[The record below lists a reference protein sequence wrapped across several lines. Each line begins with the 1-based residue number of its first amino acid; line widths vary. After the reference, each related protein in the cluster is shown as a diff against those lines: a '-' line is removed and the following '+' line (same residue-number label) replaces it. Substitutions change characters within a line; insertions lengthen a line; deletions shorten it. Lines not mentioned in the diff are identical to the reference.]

1 MSLHHITKREKIIVL
16 AAVMSGLFL
25 VALDQ
30 TIVSTA
36 LGGIVKQF
44 QSYSSLGFIV
54 TAYLL
59 TSTVTVPLAGKLSD
73 MYGRRPFL
81 IGGVIA
87 FTLASLLSGSA
98 QNIQQLIAFRALQGI
113 GGGMI
118 MANAFTIVGDLFAPR
133 ERGKWQGAIGAIFGI
148 SSVIGPL
155 LGGWLTDAHGVF
167 GLTTNWRWI
176 FFINV
181 PIGIAATAI
190 IFKFLPVIKHDSE
203 HKPDYLGAAILTVL
217 LSSIVLAVDNTEV
230 VFRSIINGGTSLTT
244 VKLAL
249 WGIAL
254 VAAACFWVVE
264 KKAKQPVLPLTFFRN
279 YNYRLLVGTML
290 LFGAAFLGAIL
301 YLTQFNQQVF
311 GASAS
316 QAGLMLLPM
325 TAGMM
330 ITSIGGGQLISKTGK
345 YKRFI
350 VMGIGIATV
359 GIFSLVTLQPS
370 SPYWHEAL
378 IMFVTGFG
386 LGFVMPVLNLAV
398 QNEFEHKDLGA
409 ATSSVQ
415 LFRGLGSTMGTAL
428 LSGLLTAGIITA
440 LGQPK
445 DLPFIQTLK
454 KAPQAAAFFE
464 NGVTADTVL
473 NINMQKQTIKDVATQ
488 GIGASNLPAP
498 VKEATLDSFVKQQ
511 NAFSDDVINAFAT
524 SLHRVFV
531 VSGSLM
537 SIGFIAVLFIREK
550 PLRATAAPA
559 IASE

>member
-36 LGGIVKQF
+36 LGAIVKQF
-44 QSYSSLGFIV
+44 QSYSSLGFVV

-59 TSTVTVPLAGKLSD
+59 TSTVVVPLAGKLSD

-98 QNIQQLIAFRALQGI
+98 QNIEQLIAFRALQGI

-155 LGGWLTDAHGVF
+155 LGGWLTDTHHIF

-190 IFKFLPVIKHDSE
+190 IFRFLPVIKHDSE
-203 HKPDYLGAAILTVL
+203 HKPDYLGAALLTVA
-217 LSSIVLAVDNTEV
+217 LSAVVLAVDNTDV
-230 VFRSIINGGTSLTT
+230 VFRSIINNGISLTT
-244 VKLAL
+244 VKIAL
-249 WGIAL
+249 WVIAALLGL
-254 VAAACFWVVE
+254 VFWFIE
-264 KKAKQPVLPLTFFRN
+264 RKAKQPVLPLSFFRN
-279 YNYRLLVGTML
+279 YNYRLLIGTML

-330 ITSIGGGQLISKTGK
+330 ITSIGGGQMITKTGK

-350 VMGIGIATV
+350 VAGIAIATA
-359 GIFSLVTLQPS
+359 GIFALTTLQPT
-370 SPYWHEAL
+370 SPYWHEAI

-415 LFRGLGSTMGTAL
+415 LFRGLGSTIGTAL
-428 LSGLLTAGIITA
+428 LSGLLTAGIVSA

-445 DLPFIQTLK
+445 NLPFIKTLE
-454 KAPQAAAFFE
+454 KAPQAAVFFE

-473 NINMQKQTIKDVATQ
+473 NINMQQQTIKDYATK
-488 GIGASNLPAP
+488 GIAEANLPAP
-498 VKEATLDSFVKQQ
+498 VKQNAIDSFTKQQ
-511 NAFSDDVINAFAT
+511 KKFSSDVTDAFAS
-524 SLHRVFV
+524 SLHRVFI

-537 SIGFIAVLFIREK
+537 ALGFIAVLFIREK
-550 PLRATAAPA
+550 PLRTTAASA
-559 IASE
+559 VARE

>member
-1 MSLHHITKREKIIVL
+1 MSLHHITKREKVIVL

-36 LGGIVKQF
+36 LGAIVKQF
-44 QSYSSLGFIV
+44 GSYSSLGFIV

-98 QNIQQLIAFRALQGI
+98 QNMQQLIAFRALQGI

-118 MANAFTIVGDLFAPR
+118 MANAFTIVGDLFTPR

-155 LGGWLTDAHGVF
+155 LGGWLTDSHTIF
-167 GLTTNWRWI
+167 GLTTTWRWI

-181 PIGIAATAI
+181 PIGIIASAV
-190 IFKFLPVIKHDSE
+190 IFKFLPVIKHDSQ
-203 HKPDYLGAAILTVL
+203 HKPDYLGAVVLTIA
-217 LSSIVLAVDNTEV
+217 LSAIVLAVDNTEV
-230 VFRSIINGGTSLTT
+230 VFRSIINGGTSLGT

-249 WGIAL
+249 WAIAIL
-254 VAAACFWVVE
+254 TAIVFWFVE
-264 KKAKQPVLPLTFFRN
+264 RKAKQPVLPLRFFEN
-279 YNYRLLVGTML
+279 YNYRLLITTML

-311 GASAS
+311 GATAS

-330 ITSIGGGQLISKTGK
+330 ITSIGGGQLITKTGK

-350 VMGIGIATV
+350 VMGIAIATL
-359 GIFSLVTLQPS
+359 GIFALTTLHPN
-370 SPYWHEAL
+370 SPYWHEAI

-398 QNEFEHKDLGA
+398 QNEFGHEDLGA

-415 LFRGLGSTMGTAL
+415 LFRGLGSTLGTAL
-428 LSGLLTAGIITA
+428 LSGLLTAGIVAA

-445 DLPFIQTLK
+445 NLPFIQTLQ
-454 KAPQAAAFFE
+454 KAPQASVFFE
-464 NGVTADTVL
+464 NGITADTVL
-473 NINMQKQTIKDVATQ
+473 NINMQQQMIKDVATQ
-488 GIGASNLPAP
+488 GINAAELPAP
-498 VKEATLDSFVKQQ
+498 VKEKALSTFSQQ
-511 NAFSDDVINAFAT
+511 QKDFNNDVIDAFAK
-524 SLHRVFV
+524 SLQRVFI
-531 VSGSLM
+531 VSGILM
-537 SIGFIAVLFIREK
+537 TIGFVATLFIREK
-550 PLRATAAPA
+550 PLRNTATHA
-559 IASE
+559 IAGE

>member
-1 MSLHHITKREKIIVL
+1 MSLHHITKREKVIVFG
-16 AAVMSGLFL
+16 AVMSGLFL

-36 LGGIVKQF
+36 LGAIVKQF
-44 QSYSSLGFIV
+44 GSFSSLGFIV

-81 IGGVIA
+81 IGGVVA
-87 FTLASLLSGSA
+87 FTLASLLSGVA
-98 QNIQQLIAFRALQGI
+98 QNIEQLIAFRALQGI

-118 MANAFTIVGDLFAPR
+118 MANAFTIVGDLFTPR
-133 ERGKWQGAIGAIFGI
+133 ERGKWQGVIGAIFGI

-155 LGGWLTDAHGVF
+155 LGGWLTDAHTLF
-167 GLTTNWRWI
+167 GMTTTWRWI

-181 PIGIAATAI
+181 PVGIAATAI

-203 HKPDYLGAAILTVL
+203 HKPDYLGALLLTIG
-217 LSSIVLAVDNTEV
+217 LSAIVLAVDNTEV
-230 VFRSIINGGTSLTT
+230 IFRSIIDGGISLGA
-244 VKLAL
+244 VKLTL
-249 WGIAL
+249 WSIAII
-254 VAAACFWVVE
+254 AAICFWFVE
-264 KKAKQPVLPLTFFRN
+264 RRAKQPVLPLSFFRN

-311 GASAS
+311 GATAS

-330 ITSIGGGQLISKTGK
+330 ITSIGGGQLITKTGK

-350 VMGIGIATV
+350 VIGIGIATL
-359 GIFSLVTLQPS
+359 GIFSLITLQPS
-370 SPYWHEAL
+370 SPYWHEAI
-378 IMFVTGFG
+378 IMFMTGFG

-415 LFRGLGSTMGTAL
+415 LFRGLGSTLGTAL
-428 LSGLLTAGIITA
+428 LSGLLTAGIIAA

-445 DLPFIQTLK
+445 NLPFIQTL
-454 KAPQAAAFFE
+454 
-464 NGVTADTVL
+464 
-473 NINMQKQTIKDVATQ
+473 QK
-488 GIGASNLPAP
+488 
-498 VKEATLDSFVKQQ
+498 
-511 NAFSDDVINAFAT
+511 
-524 SLHRVFV
+524 HRKRQCF
-531 VSGSLM
+531 
-537 SIGFIAVLFIREK
+537 
-550 PLRATAAPA
+550 
-559 IASE
+559 

>member
-1 MSLHHITKREKIIVL
+1 MSLHHITQREKIIVL

-59 TSTVTVPLAGKLSD
+59 TSTVVVPLAGKLSD

-81 IGGVIA
+81 IGGVVA

-98 QNIQQLIAFRALQGI
+98 QNIEQLIAFRALQGI

-118 MANAFTIVGDLFAPR
+118 MANAFTIVGDLFTPR

-155 LGGWLTDAHGVF
+155 LGGWLTDAHNVF
-167 GLTTNWRWI
+167 GLTTSWRWI

-181 PIGIAATAI
+181 PIGIVATAI
-190 IFKFLPVIKHDSE
+190 IFRFLPVIKHDSQ
-203 HKPDYLGAAILTVL
+203 HKPDYLGAAILTFL
-217 LSSIVLAVDNTEV
+217 LSAVVLAVDNTEV
-230 VFRSIINGGTSLTT
+230 VFRSIINGGTSLGT

-254 VAAACFWVVE
+254 VLAVCFWFAE
-264 KKAKQPVLPLTFFRN
+264 QKAKQPVLPLTFFRN
-279 YNYRLLVGTML
+279 HNYRLLVGTML

-301 YLTQFNQQVF
+301 YLTQFNMQVF
-311 GASAS
+311 GATAS
-316 QAGLMLLPM
+316 TAGLMLLPM

-330 ITSIGGGQLISKTGK
+330 ITSIGGGQLITKTGK

-350 VMGIGIATV
+350 VMGMAIATA
-359 GIFSLVTLQPS
+359 GIFSLVILRPD
-370 SPYWHEAL
+370 SPYWYEAV
-378 IMFVTGFG
+378 IMFTTGFG

-415 LFRGLGSTMGTAL
+415 LFRGLGSTLGTAL
-428 LSGLLTAGIITA
+428 LSGLLTAGIVSA
-440 LGQPK
+440 LGQPAN
-445 DLPFIQTLK
+445 LPFVKTLK
-454 KAPQAAAFFE
+454 KAPQASAFFE

-473 NINMQKQTIKDVATQ
+473 NINMQKPLIKEAATQ
-488 GIGASNLPAP
+488 GISQSHLSAPA
-498 VKEATLDSFVKQQ
+498 KKAAITGFTKQQ
-511 NAFSDDVINAFAT
+511 DAFSNDVIDAFAT
-524 SLHRVFV
+524 SLRRVFL

-537 SIGFIAVLFIREK
+537 AIGFIAVLFVREK
-550 PLRATAAPA
+550 PLRNTATHA
-559 IASE
+559 IAGE

>member
-1 MSLHHITKREKIIVL
+1 MSLHHITKREKVIVL

-36 LGGIVKQF
+36 LGAIVKQF
-44 QSYSSLGFIV
+44 GSYSSLGFIV

-98 QNIQQLIAFRALQGI
+98 QNMTQLIAFRALQGI

-118 MANAFTIVGDLFAPR
+118 MANAFTIVGDLFTPR

-155 LGGWLTDAHGVF
+155 LGGWLTDSHTIF
-167 GLTTNWRWI
+167 GLTTTWRWI

-181 PIGIAATAI
+181 PIGIIASAI
-190 IFKFLPVIKHDSE
+190 IFKFLPVIKHDSQ
-203 HKPDYLGAAILTVL
+203 HKPDYLGAVLLTVA
-217 LSSIVLAVDNTEV
+217 LSAIVLAVDNTEV
-230 VFRSIINGGTSLTT
+230 VFRSIISSGTSLGT

-249 WGIAL
+249 WAIAT
-254 VAAACFWVVE
+254 VTAIIFWFVE
-264 KKAKQPVLPLTFFRN
+264 RKAKQPVLPLRFFQN
-279 YNYRLLVGTML
+279 YNYRLLIATML

-311 GASAS
+311 GATAS

-330 ITSIGGGQLISKTGK
+330 ITSIGGGQLITKTGK

-350 VMGIGIATV
+350 VMGIAIATL
-359 GIFSLVTLQPS
+359 GIFALTALHPS
-370 SPYWHEAL
+370 SPYWHEAI

-398 QNEFEHKDLGA
+398 QNEFGHEDLGA

-415 LFRGLGSTMGTAL
+415 LFRGLGSTLGTAL
-428 LSGLLTAGIITA
+428 LSGLLTAGIVTA

-445 DLPFIQTLK
+445 NLPFIQTLQ
-454 KAPQAAAFFE
+454 KAPQASVFFE

-473 NINMQKQTIKDVATQ
+473 NINMQQQMIKDVATE
-488 GIGASNLPAP
+488 GIKGSKLPDP
-498 VKEATLDSFVKQQ
+498 VKERALSTFTQQ
-511 NAFSDDVINAFAT
+511 QKDFNKDVINAFAK
-524 SLHRVFV
+524 SLQRVFI
-531 VSGSLM
+531 VSGVLM
-537 SIGFIAVLFIREK
+537 SIGFVATLFIREK
-550 PLRATAAPA
+550 PLRNTATHA
-559 IASE
+559 IAGE

>member
-1 MSLHHITKREKIIVL
+1 MSLHHITKREKVIVL

-36 LGGIVKQF
+36 LGAIVKQF
-44 QSYSSLGFIV
+44 ESFSSLGFIV

-87 FTLASLLSGSA
+87 FTLASLMSGTA
-98 QNIQQLIAFRALQGI
+98 QNIEQLIAFRALQGI

-118 MANAFTIVGDLFAPR
+118 MANAFTIVGDLFTPR
-133 ERGKWQGAIGAIFGI
+133 ERGKWQGAIGAIFGV

-155 LGGWLTDAHGVF
+155 LGGWLTDSHHIF

-176 FFINV
+176 FFINI

-190 IFKFLPVIKHDSE
+190 IFKFLPVIKHDSQ
-203 HKPDYLGAAILTVL
+203 HKPDYLGAALLTVT
-217 LSSIVLAVDNTEV
+217 LSAIVLAVDNTDV

-244 VKLAL
+244 VKLVL
-249 WGIAL
+249 WAIAIIT
-254 VAAACFWVVE
+254 ATCFWFVE
-264 KKAKQPVLPLTFFRN
+264 RRAKQPVLPLTFFKN
-279 YNYRLLVGTML
+279 YNYRLLIGTML

-311 GASAS
+311 GATAS

-330 ITSIGGGQLISKTGK
+330 ITSIGGGQLITKTGK

-350 VMGIGIATV
+350 VIGIAIATL
-359 GIFSLVTLQPS
+359 GIFSLTTLQPS
-370 SPYWHEAL
+370 SPYWHEAI

-415 LFRGLGSTMGTAL
+415 LFRGLGSTLGTAL
-428 LSGLLTAGIITA
+428 LSGLLTAGIVAA

-445 DLPFIQTLK
+445 NLPFIQTLK
-454 KAPQAAAFFE
+454 KAPQASVFFE
-464 NGVTADTVL
+464 NGVTTDTVL
-473 NINMQKQTIKDVATQ
+473 NINMQHQTIKDAAAQ
-488 GIGASNLPAP
+488 GIAASQLPAP
-498 VKEATLDSFVKQQ
+498 AKEAALHSFTKQQ
-511 NAFSDDVINAFAT
+511 QAFSDDVIDAFAK
-524 SLHRVFV
+524 SLHRVFI

-537 SIGFIAVLFIREK
+537 AIGFVAVLFLREK
-550 PLRATAAPA
+550 PLRTTATHA
-559 IASE
+559 IAGE

>member
-54 TAYLL
+54 TADLL

>member
-1 MSLHHITKREKIIVL
+1 MSLHHITQREKIIVL

-98 QNIQQLIAFRALQGI
+98 QNIEQLIAFRALQGI

-118 MANAFTIVGDLFAPR
+118 MANAFTIVGDLFVPR

-155 LGGWLTDAHGVF
+155 LGGWLTDTHHIF
-167 GLTTNWRWI
+167 GLTTSWRWI

-181 PIGIAATAI
+181 PIGLIATAI
-190 IFKFLPVIKHDSE
+190 IFKFLPVIKHDSQ
-203 HKPDYLGAAILTVL
+203 HKPDYLGAAILTFL
-217 LSSIVLAVDNTEV
+217 LSAVVLAVDNTEV
-230 VFRSIINGGTSLTT
+230 VFRGIINGGTSLAT

-254 VAAACFWVVE
+254 VLAVCFWFAE
-264 KKAKQPVLPLTFFRN
+264 RKAKQPVLPLSFFRN
-279 YNYRLLVGTML
+279 HNYRLLVGTML

-301 YLTQFNQQVF
+301 YLTQFNMQVF
-311 GASAS
+311 GATAS
-316 QAGLMLLPM
+316 KAGLMLLPM

-350 VMGIGIATV
+350 VMGMAIATA
-359 GIFSLVTLQPS
+359 GIFSLVILRPD
-370 SPYWHEAL
+370 SPYWYEAV
-378 IMFVTGFG
+378 IMFTTGFG

-415 LFRGLGSTMGTAL
+415 LFRGLGSTLGTAL
-428 LSGLLTAGIITA
+428 LSGLLTAGIVTA
-440 LGQPK
+440 LGQPAE
-445 DLPFIQTLK
+445 LPFIKTLK

-473 NINMQKQTIKDVATQ
+473 NINMQKPLIKDTATK
-488 GIGASNLPAP
+488 GISQSNLPEPA
-498 VKEATLDSFVKQQ
+498 KKAAIAGFTSQQ
-511 NAFSDDVINAFAT
+511 DAFSKDVINAFAT
-524 SLHRVFV
+524 SLRRVFF

-537 SIGFIAVLFIREK
+537 AIGFIAVLFIREK
-550 PLRATAAPA
+550 PLRNTATHA
-559 IASE
+559 IAGE

>member
-155 LGGWLTDAHGVF
+155 LGGWLTDTHTIF

-190 IFKFLPVIKHDSE
+190 IFKFLPIIKHDSK
-203 HKPDYLGAAILTVL
+203 HKPDYLGALILTVF
-217 LSSIVLAVDNTEV
+217 LSAIVLAVDNTEV
-230 VFRSIINGGTSLTT
+230 VFRGIVDGGTSLTT

-249 WGIAL
+249 WVIAL
-254 VAAACFWVVE
+254 VSAVCFWFVE
-264 KKAKQPVLPLTFFRN
+264 RKAKQPVLPLSFFRN
-279 YNYRLLVGTML
+279 YNYRLLIGTML

-311 GASAS
+311 GATAS

-345 YKRFI
+345 YKHFI
-350 VMGIGIATV
+350 VMGIGIATI

-378 IMFVTGFG
+378 IMFMTGFG

-428 LSGLLTAGIITA
+428 LSGLLTAGIVSA

-454 KAPQAAAFFE
+454 KAPQASAFFE
-464 NGVTADTVL
+464 NDVTADTVL
-473 NINMQKQTIKDVATQ
+473 NINMQKQTIKNVATQ

-498 VKEATLDSFVKQQ
+498 AKEAALDAFVQQQ
-511 NAFSDDVINAFAT
+511 NDFSDDVTDAFTT
-524 SLHRVFV
+524 SLHRVFL

-537 SIGFIAVLFIREK
+537 AIGFIAVLFIREK
-550 PLRATAAPA
+550 PLRSSAAPA

>member
-36 LGGIVKQF
+36 LGAIVRQF

-81 IGGVIA
+81 IGGVVA

-98 QNIQQLIAFRALQGI
+98 QNVEQLIAFRALQGI

-118 MANAFTIVGDLFAPR
+118 MANAFTIVGDLFTPR

-155 LGGWLTDAHGVF
+155 LGGWLTDTHHFF

-181 PIGIAATAI
+181 PIGIVATAV
-190 IFKFLPVIKHDSE
+190 IFKFLPVIKHDSQ
-203 HKPDYLGAAILTVL
+203 HKPDYLGALLLTIG
-217 LSSIVLAVDNTEV
+217 LSAIVLAVDNTEV
-230 VFRSIINGGTSLTT
+230 VFRSLISDGTSLTT
-244 VKLAL
+244 IKLAL
-249 WGIAL
+249 WGIAAITA
-254 VAAACFWVVE
+254 VCFWFVE
-264 KKAKQPVLPLTFFRN
+264 RRAKQPVLPLSFFNN
-279 YNYRLLVGTML
+279 YNYRLLIGTML

-330 ITSIGGGQLISKTGK
+330 ITSIGGGQLITKTGK

-350 VMGIGIATV
+350 VIGIAIATL
-359 GIFSLVTLQPS
+359 GIFALTTLQPS

-378 IMFVTGFG
+378 IMFMTGFG

-398 QNEFEHKDLGA
+398 QNEFDHKDLGA

-415 LFRGLGSTMGTAL
+415 LFRGLGSTLGTAL
-428 LSGLLTAGIITA
+428 LSGLLTAGILSA

-454 KAPQAAAFFE
+454 QAPQASVFFE

-473 NINMQKQTIKDVATQ
+473 NINMQKQTIKNYATQ
-488 GIGASNLPAP
+488 GITAADLPAP
-498 VKEATLDSFVKQQ
+498 AKQAALDAFIKQQ
-511 NAFSDDVINAFAT
+511 NAFSDDVIDAFAK
-524 SLHRVFV
+524 SLHRVFL

-537 SIGFIAVLFIREK
+537 AIGFVAVLFLREK
-550 PLRATAAPA
+550 PLRNTAPHA
-559 IASE
+559 IAGE

>member
-1 MSLHHITKREKIIVL
+1 MSLHHITKREKVIVL

-36 LGGIVKQF
+36 LGAIVKQF
-44 QSYSSLGFIV
+44 GSYSSLGFIV

-98 QNIQQLIAFRALQGI
+98 QNMQQLIAFRALQGI

-118 MANAFTIVGDLFAPR
+118 MANAFTIVGDLFTPR

-155 LGGWLTDAHGVF
+155 LGGWLTDSHTIF
-167 GLTTNWRWI
+167 GLTTTWRWI

-181 PIGIAATAI
+181 PIGIIASAV
-190 IFKFLPVIKHDSE
+190 IFKFLPVIKHDSQ
-203 HKPDYLGAAILTVL
+203 HKPDYLGAVL
-217 LSSIVLAVDNTEV
+217 LTIALSAIVLAVDNTEV
-230 VFRSIINGGTSLTT
+230 VFRSIINGGTSLGT

-249 WGIAL
+249 WAIAIL
-254 VAAACFWVVE
+254 TAIVFWFVE
-264 KKAKQPVLPLTFFRN
+264 RKAKQPVLPLRFFEN
-279 YNYRLLVGTML
+279 YNYRLLITTML

-311 GASAS
+311 GATAS

-330 ITSIGGGQLISKTGK
+330 ITSIGGGQLITKTGK

-350 VMGIGIATV
+350 VMGIAIATL
-359 GIFSLVTLQPS
+359 GIFALTTLHPN
-370 SPYWHEAL
+370 SPYWHEAI

-398 QNEFEHKDLGA
+398 QNEFGHEDLGA

-415 LFRGLGSTMGTAL
+415 LFRGLGSTLGTAL
-428 LSGLLTAGIITA
+428 LSGLLTAGIVAA

-445 DLPFIQTLK
+445 NLPFIQTLQ
-454 KAPQAAAFFE
+454 KAPQASVFFE
-464 NGVTADTVL
+464 NGITADTVL
-473 NINMQKQTIKDVATQ
+473 NINMQQQMIKDVATQ
-488 GIGASNLPAP
+488 GINAAELPAP
-498 VKEATLDSFVKQQ
+498 VKEKALSTFSQQ
-511 NAFSDDVINAFAT
+511 QKDFNNDVIDAFAK
-524 SLHRVFV
+524 SLQRVFI
-531 VSGSLM
+531 VSGILM
-537 SIGFIAVLFIREK
+537 TIGFVATLFIREK
-550 PLRATAAPA
+550 PLRNTATHA
-559 IASE
+559 IAGE

>member
-1 MSLHHITKREKIIVL
+1 MSLHHITKREKVIVL
-16 AAVMSGLFL
+16 GAVMSGLFL

-36 LGGIVKQF
+36 LGAIVKQF
-44 QSYSSLGFIV
+44 GSFSSLGFIV

-81 IGGVIA
+81 IGGVVA
-87 FTLASLLSGSA
+87 FTLASLLSGVA
-98 QNIQQLIAFRALQGI
+98 QNIEQLIAFRALQGI

-118 MANAFTIVGDLFAPR
+118 MANAFTIVGDLFTPR
-133 ERGKWQGAIGAIFGI
+133 ERGKWQGVIGAIFGI

-155 LGGWLTDAHGVF
+155 LGGWLTDAHTLF
-167 GLTTNWRWI
+167 GMTTTWRWI

-181 PIGIAATAI
+181 PVGIAATAI

-203 HKPDYLGAAILTVL
+203 HKPDYLGALLLTIG
-217 LSSIVLAVDNTEV
+217 LSAIVLAVDNTEV
-230 VFRSIINGGTSLTT
+230 IFRSIIDGGISLGA
-244 VKLAL
+244 VKLTL
-249 WGIAL
+249 WSIAIL
-254 VAAACFWVVE
+254 AAICFWFVE
-264 KKAKQPVLPLTFFRN
+264 RRAKQPVLPLSFFRN

-311 GASAS
+311 GATAS

-330 ITSIGGGQLISKTGK
+330 ITSIGGGQLITKTGK

-350 VMGIGIATV
+350 VIGIGIATL
-359 GIFSLVTLQPS
+359 GIFSLITLQPS
-370 SPYWHEAL
+370 SPYWHEAI
-378 IMFVTGFG
+378 IMFITGFG

-398 QNEFEHKDLGA
+398 QNELEHKDLGA

-415 LFRGLGSTMGTAL
+415 LFRGLGSTLGTAL
-428 LSGLLTAGIITA
+428 LSGLLTAGIIAA

-445 DLPFIQTLK
+445 NLPFIQTLQ
-454 KAPQAAAFFE
+454 KAPQASVFFE
-464 NGVTADTVL
+464 NDITTDTVL
-473 NINMQKQTIKDVATQ
+473 NINMQQQTIKDAAKQ
-488 GIGASNLPAP
+488 GIAASNLPEPAQ
-498 VKEATLDSFVKQQ
+498 KAALDAFLEQQ
-511 NAFSDDVINAFAT
+511 RDFSSDVVNAFT
-524 SLHRVFV
+524 KSLHRVFI

-537 SIGFIAVLFIREK
+537 AIGFVAVLFLREK
-550 PLRATAAPA
+550 PLRNTATHA
-559 IASE
+559 IAGE